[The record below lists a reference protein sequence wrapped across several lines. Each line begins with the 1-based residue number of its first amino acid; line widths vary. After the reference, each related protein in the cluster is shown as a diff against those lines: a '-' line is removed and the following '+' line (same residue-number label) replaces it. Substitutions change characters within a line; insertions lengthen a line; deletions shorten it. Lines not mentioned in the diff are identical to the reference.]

1 MIKTSPNAT
10 AYRNAKKIGEALYKG
25 GITDVKV
32 IARNVGVKPATV
44 SKWIKVGAWVTKD
57 EEIKDT
63 QEKILSAAD
72 DVLLKAFERFSDDP
86 LNKDLQ
92 SLNSMFKAY
101 LERSKPDKKLLEYI
115 IRFQEDVVEFCMQT
129 GNDVLRK
136 HYQEVLIDLSEFL
149 RKKYV

>member
-44 SKWIKVGAWVTKD
+44 SKWIKVGGWVTKD
-57 EEIKDT
+57 EAVKDT

-92 SLNSMFKAY
+92 SLNSMFKTY

-115 IRFQEDVVEFCMQT
+115 IRFQEDVIEFCMQT

-136 HYQEVLIDLSEFL
+136 HYQEILINFSEFL